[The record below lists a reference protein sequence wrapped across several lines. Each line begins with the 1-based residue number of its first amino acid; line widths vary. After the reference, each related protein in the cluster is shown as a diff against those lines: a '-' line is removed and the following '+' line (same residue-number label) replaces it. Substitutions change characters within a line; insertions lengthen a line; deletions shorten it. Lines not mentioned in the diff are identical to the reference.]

1 MPYIHSHI
9 IKNIP
14 TQPTDMKLAVTLIL
28 CALLSLTQ
36 AQTDFMKESASNRDA
51 RMSWWRD
58 ATFGM
63 FIHWGAYA
71 VPAGI
76 HNGKD
81 VKGIGEWIMHNG
93 KIPIPEYEAYVKQFN
108 PTSFD
113 AKEWV
118 RIAKDAGMKYIVI
131 TSKHHDG
138 FCLWDSKV
146 TQYDIMD
153 AAPFKRDILQEL
165 ADACKGSGVR
175 LCFYHSI
182 MDWHQPDAESKK
194 GYAHQN
200 TPNPDWARYR
210 ETYLKPQL
218 AELIAKYD
226 PGVLWFDGEW
236 VPEWTEDQGKDLY
249 NYLRSLKPDLIINNR
264 VGKGRSGMQGMNK
277 YKDAAGDFGTP
288 EQEILEGTSDSDWE
302 SCMTMNDTWGFKRD
316 DHNWKSAKVLIDNL
330 VDIAAKGGNYLL
342 NVGPTAG
349 GLIPAPSVERL
360 KAMGDW
366 LRINGEAIYATH
378 SRKQYREGENVKFTV
393 SKDGAY
399 TYAIINAKPGET
411 VSLSS
416 VQPAT
421 GSRIRM
427 LGSKKRIS
435 WSSENGRTN
444 LTLPSK
450 LPSEYAVTLKIQN
463 G

>member
-1 MPYIHSHI
+1 MR
-9 IKNIP
+9 
-14 TQPTDMKLAVTLIL
+14 LATTLIL
-28 CALLSLTQ
+28 CSLLSLAQ
-36 AQTDFMKESASNRDA
+36 AQTDYLKESAPDRDA
-51 RMSWWRD
+51 RMAWWRD

-76 HNGKD
+76 HNGKE

-93 KIPIPEYEAYVKQFN
+93 KIPIPEYEAYVRQFN

-146 TQYDIMD
+146 SSYDIMD
-153 AAPFKRDILQEL
+153 AAPFKRDILKEL

-194 GYAHQN
+194 GYAYQN

-288 EQEILEGTSDSDWE
+288 EQEILEGTSDADWE

-316 DHNWKSAKVLIDNL
+316 DHNWKSAKLLIDNL

-342 NVGPTAG
+342 NVGPTAE
-349 GLIPAPSVERL
+349 GLIPAASVERL
-360 KAMGDW
+360 KAMGEW
-366 LRINGEAIYATH
+366 LRINGEAVYATR

-393 SKDGAY
+393 SMDGAY
-399 TYAIINAKPGET
+399 TYAIVNAKPGEQVTLST
-411 VSLSS
+411 V
-416 VQPAT
+416 QAAT
-421 GSRIRM
+421 GSRIHM
-427 LGSKKRIS
+427 LGAKKQVA
-435 WSSENGRTN
+435 WTSENGKTVI
-444 LTLPSK
+444 TLPSK
-450 LPSEYAVTLKIQN
+450 LPSEYAVTLKIKN

>member
-1 MPYIHSHI
+1 MRIAS
-9 IKNIP
+9 
-14 TQPTDMKLAVTLIL
+14 TLLL
-28 CALLSLTQ
+28 CCMLSLAH
-36 AQTDFMKESASNRDA
+36 AQTDFLKESASERDA

-76 HNGKD
+76 YNGKE

-153 AAPFKRDILQEL
+153 AAPFKRDILKEL
-165 ADACKGSGVR
+165 ADACKEAGVR

-200 TPNPDWARYR
+200 TANPDWARYR

-288 EQEILEGTSDSDWE
+288 EQEILEGTSDADWE

-366 LRINGEAIYATH
+366 LRINGEAIYASH

-416 VQPAT
+416 VAPAA
-421 GSRIRM
+421 GSRVRM
-427 LGSKKRIS
+427 LGSKKRIA
-435 WSSENGRTN
+435 WSSENGKTN

-463 G
+463 R

>member
-1 MPYIHSHI
+1 MR
-9 IKNIP
+9 
-14 TQPTDMKLAVTLIL
+14 LAATLTL
-28 CALLSLTQ
+28 CALISLAR
-36 AQTDFMKESASNRDA
+36 AQTDFLKESAADRDA

-76 HNGKD
+76 HNGKE

-93 KIPIPEYEAYVKQFN
+93 KIPVPEYEAYVKQFN

-146 TQYDIMD
+146 SQYDIMD

-194 GYAHQN
+194 GYPHQN

-249 NYLRSLKPDLIINNR
+249 NYLRGLKPDLIINNR

-288 EQEILEGTSDSDWE
+288 EQEILEGTSDADWE
-302 SCMTMNDTWGFKRD
+302 SCMTMNDTWGFKTN
-316 DHNWKSAKVLIDNL
+316 DHNWKSTQILIDNL

-360 KAMGDW
+360 KAMGEW
-366 LRINGEAIYATH
+366 LRINGEAIHATH
-378 SRKQYREGENVKFTV
+378 SRKQYREGEHVKFTV
-393 SKDGAY
+393 SKDGNF
-399 TYAIINAKPGET
+399 TYAIIHAKPGET

-416 VQPAT
+416 VQPAA
-421 GSRIRM
+421 GSLVRM
-427 LGSKKRIS
+427 LGSRKRIA
-435 WSSENGRTN
+435 WSSENGKTN

-463 G
+463 R